1 MVKTHEINLNTS
13 SFNKFTENNYI
24 ILEDTAKT
32 IEEND
37 YILFKQVETVEEQ
50 TTETGLYRMTQ
61 VRKVITDVGLK
72 DGYILIILNK
82 I

>member
-13 SFNKFTENNYI
+13 SFNKFTENDYI

-61 VRKVITDVGLK
+61 VRKAITDVGLK

>member
-13 SFNKFTENNYI
+13 SFNKFTENDYI

-61 VRKVITDVGLK
+61 VKNIINDVGLK
-72 DGYILIILNK
+72 DGYVLVILNK
-82 I
+82 F